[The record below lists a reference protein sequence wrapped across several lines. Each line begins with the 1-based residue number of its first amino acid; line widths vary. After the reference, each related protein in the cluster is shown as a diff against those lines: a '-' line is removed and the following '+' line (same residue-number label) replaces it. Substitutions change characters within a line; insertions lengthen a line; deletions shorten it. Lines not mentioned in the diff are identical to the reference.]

1 MCDMPTTEK
10 IRTNLIDKILSIND
24 KEILSAVD
32 KLLESTI
39 KSEDK
44 VNLTM
49 EQRVLIEAG
58 MKDVKKGRLIE
69 DGRLNKEEDEWLAK

>member
-1 MCDMPTTEK
+1 MSATEK
-10 IRTNLIDKILSIND
+10 LRNNLIDKILSIND

-44 VNLTM
+44 IKLSK
-49 EQRVLIEAG
+49 EQRLIIEAG
-58 MKDVKKGRLIE
+58 MRDIKKGKLI
-69 DGRLNKEEDEWLAK
+69 DDAQLNKDEDEWLAK